1 MKRKINYLENNALNN
16 DNVCKVF
23 YIPNYIAVRKLHGFI
38 TYIDTDVL
46 LFYKSNFCFI
56 LLESNIYLFTLVKLA
71 S

>member
-1 MKRKINYLENNALNN
+1 MKRKIIYLENNALNALNN

-46 LFYKSNFCFI
+46 LFYKSNF
-56 LLESNIYLFTLVKLA
+56 
-71 S
+71 